1 VKRRT
6 ARRSPVAQ
14 LRDLA
19 GVPALPVRTA
29 STTVAFMASK
39 EDHYDRAV
47 DCIADGDQEGAVA
60 AYREALA
67 LDPDYADALEGL
79 SMVLADLGQFEE
91 AIAAAER
98 VVALVP
104 DEILSYTN
112 VSRICQ
118 KAGDVP
124 KAEEWAAKAR
134 MLDWKQQLKS

>member
-1 VKRRT
+1 MT
-6 ARRSPVAQ
+6 EQEA
-14 LRDLA
+14 
-19 GVPALPVRTA
+19 
-29 STTVAFMASK
+29 
-39 EDHYDRAV
+39 HYDRAV

-60 AYREALA
+60 AYHAALA
-67 LDPDYADALEGL
+67 VDPDYADALEGL
-79 SMVLADLGQFEE
+79 SMVLADLGRFEE

-98 VVALVP
+98 VVQLVP